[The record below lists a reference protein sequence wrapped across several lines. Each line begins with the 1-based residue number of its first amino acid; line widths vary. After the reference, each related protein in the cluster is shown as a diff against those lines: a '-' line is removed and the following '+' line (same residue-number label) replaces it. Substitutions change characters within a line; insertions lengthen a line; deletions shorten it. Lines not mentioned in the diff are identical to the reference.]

1 MKNYCTG
8 SKLLCDRVEC
18 PGCNLENLNDIS
30 VLHDSLEKPT
40 SLHYLR
46 RSLKETGLGQPNTV
60 FMHKVLA
67 LSVSTFGAPA
77 RLQTYWS
84 RGRQPILKLRSWIS
98 KRVSPYSRGHSQ
110 STAPHWQACST
121 WEPELA
127 GALLA
132 MHEGGWSL
140 WLSAPDSVAVPL
152 LHVRRGFTH
161 CLPQQELHCAVKFT
175 IEVGW
180 EK

>member
-18 PGCNLENLNDIS
+18 PGCNLENLNYIP

-46 RSLKETGLGQPNTV
+46 RSLKETGLGQPNPV
-60 FMHKVLA
+60 FVHNVLA

-84 RGRQPILKLRSWIS
+84 SGCQPILKLRSWIS
-98 KRVSPYSRGHSQ
+98 IKVHTPGGIDRPAQPGSQ
-110 STAPHWQACST
+110 SWLVPCWGCMRVV
-121 WEPELA
+121 ELC
-127 GALLA
+127 G
-132 MHEGGWSL
+132 
-140 WLSAPDSVAVPL
+140 
-152 LHVRRGFTH
+152 
-161 CLPQQELHCAVKFT
+161 CLPLAL
-175 IEVGW
+175 
-180 EK
+180 